1 MLKLAATI
9 YIMVG
14 SMLAG
19 SFVVAALT
27 IGPHGRSIDLGGGRS
42 GGAGGSTGRL
52 DCRRETEQG
61 HPSGLMRRVSGFR
74 IPGGTSGKPVTRARP
89 RTGGARGWP
98 GSGRP
103 AASSGLPAS
112 YRNRTSGKTA

>member
-27 IGPHGRSIDLGGGRS
+27 IGRMDAVSISVAAVLGAL
-42 GGAGGSTGRL
+42 AGSAGRL